1 MKFTSTLVTLTAF
14 LSIAHSSAI
23 DENEKRADTEVGGD
37 YTYNWADA
45 TTPANAPL
53 ATTTPVETDVVVSA
67 AIDTAAGTAVATAAV
82 DVTGSEVGGDYTY
95 PGTVSAT
102 LAVGTAT
109 TSSSSST
116 GGLLDTLL
124 SGGEDLV
131 ESLFGDDSSNSTS
144 SSSSSSSGGGF
155 LSTILSLGSSLVSSL
170 FSSDSGSGG
179 SFLDTLLSTGESLV
193 SSLLGGSSN
202 STSSSG
208 GLISTAEG
216 LLSGLLGDID
226 FESIAG
232 YLDDLLTS
240 NNNVQYLDDILIWLK
255 DSNLLPEAT
264 MLLLN
269 ANLSSPT
276 IDAITSEVVDYGL
289 DLLSTSNTTGFFVAL
304 KDSGLLYS
312 ILAGA
317 LEDTSTIPAVGA
329 IVKDVIANGDITISE
344 VLAAAGRLL
353 KREDGEED
361 VVLTLRDLES
371 VALEANRI
379 EQTQLVAKREFEISQ
394 LSAMEL
400 KKRDNIED
408 LLTTIFSSVERSG
421 LIPELIHTLLVNPEF
436 QTDVADIIISATKS
450 FSAGTGTPSGLSFIG
465 PVISGLVESGILG
478 DTFERAINDQ
488 TLRASIISQIGS
500 LLGSGA
506 ASITDF
512 FSSKDVETYYKGLI
526 QKAAADNSTVSS
538 TLSVSTTSG
547 SSGSS
552 SASATVTGSSSSQ
565 ANGNVAANANVLALL
580 AGLSGY
586 AMIV

>member
-1 MKFTSTLVTLTAF
+1 MKFTSTLIALTAF
-14 LSIAHSSAI
+14 LSIAHSLAI
-23 DENEKRADTEVGGD
+23 DQNDKRADTEVGGD

-45 TTPANAPL
+45 TTPGGVPL
-53 ATTTPVETDVVVSA
+53 ATTTPVETGVVLSA
-67 AIDTAAGTAVATAAV
+67 AAGTETGTAVATAAV
-82 DVTGSEVGGDYTY
+82 DATGSEVGGDYTY

-102 LAVGTAT
+102 LAVGTAKA
-109 TSSSSST
+109 SSSASA
-116 GGLLDTLL
+116 G
-124 SGGEDLV
+124 
-131 ESLFGDDSSNSTS
+131 STS
-144 SSSSSSSGGGF
+144 SSSSSSSGGGL
-155 LSTILSLGSSLVSSL
+155 LSTVLSLGSSLVSSL
-170 FSSDSGSGG
+170 FGSGSSSSSGG
-179 SFLDTLLSTGESLV
+179 SFLDTLLSAGESLV
-193 SSLLGGSSN
+193 SSLFGGDSN
-202 STSSSG
+202 STSSGG

-232 YLDDLLTS
+232 YLDDILTS
-240 NNNVQYLDDILIWLK
+240 NNNVQYLDDILVWLK

-264 MLLLN
+264 MFLLN
-269 ANLSSPT
+269 LNLSSPT

-289 DLLSTSNTTGFFVAL
+289 NVLSTSNTTGFFVAL

-317 LEDTSTIPAVGA
+317 LEDASTIPAVGA
-329 IVKDVIANGDITISE
+329 IVSDVLANGGITISE

-361 VVLTLRDLES
+361 VVFTLRDLEE
-371 VALEANRI
+371 VAVEANRV
-379 EQTQLVAKREFEISQ
+379 EQIQLVAKREFEISQ

-450 FSAGTGTPSGLSFIG
+450 FSSGTGTPSGLSFLG
-465 PVISGLVESGILG
+465 PVISGLVESGILS

-488 TLRASIISQIGS
+488 TLRSAIISQIGS

-506 ASITDF
+506 STITDF
-512 FSSKDVETYYKGLI
+512 FSSKEVENYYKGLI

-538 TLSVSTTSG
+538 TLLVSTTSG

-552 SASATVTGSSSSQ
+552 SASATVTGSSSSK
-565 ANGNVAANANVLALL
+565 ANGNVAANANVIALL